1 MHKKDL
7 ELTYNKFKQD
17 IENLEKF
24 IVEKEKN
31 FDKLQEASTSLIKE
45 TEEFK

>member
-31 FDKLQEASTSLIKE
+31 FDKLQEASISLIRE